1 MYSFSNLDGVNMLQ
15 SLASPMFYS
24 FFLVGVA
31 VLVIFYFMEK
41 RLEGSDREPVVSTKL
56 LGIAS
61 FRWTLLIAFFSGAIL
76 ASVIFIPGFVEQYL
90 GVSSTASGYWFTPLA
105 LASGIGAGGGGYLVD
120 RKGPI
125 WTLSVAGLLSAIG
138 FLLFPLWVE
147 HIWQFVIASTLV
159 GIGFGMMLGAP
170 VNVLVTEQ
178 AGENNKGIAVATSSL
193 FRQMA
198 MAIAPT
204 IFAGFLARSFSNL
217 GSNIQSGLADRGIEV
232 PPAALEQY
240 ASGGTSGNDVS
251 SLMAGLSKIPDAN
264 IRETL
269 LQAVHQTTGQG
280 YNGLFWS
287 AVIFSVLTLIVALV
301 TGRLRQ
307 KEKQKQ
313 QPEGSLGST

>member
-1 MYSFSNLDGVNMLQ
+1 M
-15 SLASPMFYS
+15 
-24 FFLVGVA
+24 
-31 VLVIFYFMEK
+31 
-41 RLEGSDREPVVSTKL
+41 
-56 LGIAS
+56 
-61 FRWTLLIAFFSGAIL
+61 
-76 ASVIFIPGFVEQYL
+76 
-90 GVSSTASGYWFTPLA
+90 
-105 LASGIGAGGGGYLVD
+105 D

-125 WTLSVAGLLSAIG
+125 WTLSAAGLLSAIG

-217 GSNIQSGLADRGIEV
+217 GSNIQAGLASRGIEV
-232 PPAALEQY
+232 PPAMLEQY
-240 ASGGTSGNDVS
+240 ASGGSSENDVS
-251 SLMAGLSKIPDAN
+251 SLMTGLSRIPDAN

-287 AVIFSVLTLIVALV
+287 AVIFSVLTLAVALV

-307 KEKQKQ
+307 KEKQQVKNE
-313 QPEGSLGST
+313 PSHSV